1 MRTIGKVFTKPVNA
15 AAGAEE
21 QPPMELPEDID
32 GMDQNKEENASA
44 DKSKR
49 GRNKPS
55 EVKEE

>member
-1 MRTIGKVFTKPVNA
+1 MRTIGKVFTKHVNV

-21 QPPMELPEDID
+21 LPPMELPEDID
-32 GMDQNKEENASA
+32 GMDQDKEGNASA